1 MFLRLERGAVESGE
15 TREARDFSVL
25 FTPYTHTPTH
35 THTHL
40 LLHWV
45 FVGGT
50 LDSLLTCTGLS
61 YSSTCKILVPRPE
74 IEPVSPVLEGRT
86 LTTEPLEN
94 F

>member
-1 MFLRLERGAVESGE
+1 MAGAWSGGE
-15 TREARDFSVL
+15 QRDKGSQGL
-25 FTPYTHTPTH
+25 LSSLHPLHTH

-50 LDSLLTCTGLS
+50 LDSLLTSTRLS
-61 YSSTCKILVPRPE
+61 YSSTCGILVPRPG
-74 IEPVSPVLEGRT
+74 IEPVSPVLESRT
-86 LTTEPLEN
+86 LTTELLEN